1 MRVEVRRRTS
11 ALPYTMHGAH
21 VMGLEAE
28 GDRLTLLL
36 DRGFQQRTEPGQ
48 VCAWAEFSGVYWEH
62 SWLFLLDREEEGAFS
77 GRRIALLDFVR
88 QAGPVSITVVEES
101 YGMGRVILS
110 GVYSGEKG
118 RQDCALEVC
127 TKERVVYVTEEPYL
141 PIQYKYDLR

>member
-21 VMGLEAE
+21 VIGLEAE
-28 GDRLTLLL
+28 GDKLTLLL
-36 DRGFQQRTEPGQ
+36 DQGFQQRAEPGQ
-48 VCAWAEFSGVYWEH
+48 VCARVEFSGVYWEH
-62 SWLFLLDREEEGAFS
+62 SYLFLLDSEEEGAFS
-77 GRRIALLDFVR
+77 GRRFGLLDFAR
-88 QAGPVSITVVEES
+88 RAGAVSITVVEES

-110 GVYSGEKG
+110 GVYTGENG